1 MQKQR
6 GSVTVIAIVMLLFLM
21 VVAIAWLPMMT
32 IEKTAAS
39 SDYREQQAWD
49 AAEAGY
55 KKAVAALDN
64 KNSNWTWL
72 TPENY
77 IQGSDSGSFGHLSID
92 GGKADQNGIW
102 YAVGITENNIDL
114 ASDYT
119 PEESAAYQITSV
131 GACQGIRKVIRKV
144 HTLGDNGGTGG
155 GEEPEQPPDAYI
167 NDSFITSSGALIINN
182 DIDYDPNNKVYYSGY
197 FGDYTVGGQVINK
210 EFVTEPKYKSA
221 ASPEVFEKATY
232 PELQSTGATEDRP
245 LSNWN
250 ITNGQYWAAKAS
262 FAGTKISVAN
272 NTVLLIG
279 EQLGIG
285 YMLYKNF
292 LTMDNVEITVPK
304 GKTLEFIICDYGT
317 IKDYDNVVLKN
328 ITIKGGGQVSFISGG
343 SIAVNS
349 IKSVDN
355 SRILF
360 IANKNL
366 SLSDPFINADKQL
379 DGGCFLSSAGNMQM
393 LVSGNVTATFYGQM
407 QSAGLISIGGQSG
420 STGKLVLRF
429 NKIGEKLKMPNMYY
443 LRAA

>member
-1 MQKQR
+1 
-6 GSVTVIAIVMLLFLM
+6 MLH
-21 VVAIAWLPMMT
+21 
-32 IEKTAAS
+32 
-39 SDYREQQAWD
+39 R
-49 AAEAGY
+49 
-55 KKAVAALDN
+55 
-64 KNSNWTWL
+64 
-72 TPENY
+72 
-77 IQGSDSGSFGHLSID
+77 
-92 GGKADQNGIW
+92 
-102 YAVGITENNIDL
+102 
-114 ASDYT
+114 
-119 PEESAAYQITSV
+119 
-131 GACQGIRKVIRKV
+131 RK
-144 HTLGDNGGTGG
+144 
-155 GEEPEQPPDAYI
+155 
-167 NDSFITSSGALIINN
+167 F
-182 DIDYDPNNKVYYSGY
+182 
-197 FGDYTVGGQVINK
+197 
-210 EFVTEPKYKSA
+210 
-221 ASPEVFEKATY
+221 FEKATY

-262 FAGTKISVAN
+262 FSGTKISVAN

-429 NKIGEKLKMPNMYY
+429 NKIGGKIENAEYVLFKGRIRK
-443 LRAA
+443 RTGKSRQKWSKKV